1 MDSSL
6 NPDCCSNFFNNSP
19 FFLHFPIQIS
29 WAKMLQICENPKC
42 DGKISFAFSLC
53 MKREEYNTLKFSKG
67 WTALISSE

>member
-6 NPDCCSNFFNNSP
+6 NPDCCSNFLTTLP

-42 DGKISFAFSLC
+42 EGKISFAFSLC

-67 WTALISSE
+67 WTAKVD